1 MRNLFI
7 FLKRFQIFLVFAVLQ
22 AVALTIHFSHQSYPR
37 ARFTS
42 TAGEFSGRIVAM
54 RHAVTKH
61 FSLSNANVLLQEEN
75 VELRRQM
82 PMSYIPL
89 QSGMTK
95 INDTL
100 YRQQYL
106 YVPATVLN
114 STHDK
119 LNNYLTINAGS
130 FQGVQRGMGVF
141 SSSGAVGYVFAVS
154 EHFSLVKT
162 ILSENINMDVFMTNT
177 GAFGLLKWDGKNP
190 KEAYITGVANDIELE
205 IGDVVA
211 TRGTR
216 GLFPRGIQI
225 GRVSALNVVEGDP
238 MWDVR
243 VNLAVDFR
251 KINHVYVIQNLLKQE
266 QDNLEMFRE

>member
-1 MRNLFI
+1 MRNLVI
-7 FLKRFQIFLVFAVLQ
+7 FLRRFQIFLVFALLQ

-37 ARFTS
+37 ARFSS
-42 TAGEFSGRIVAM
+42 TAGEVSGRIMEM

-61 FSLSNANVLLQEEN
+61 FSLSHANALLQEEN

-82 PMSYIPL
+82 PMSFIPL

-95 INDTL
+95 IDDTL

-106 YVPATVLN
+106 YIPATVLN

-130 FQGVQRGMGVF
+130 FQGVERGMGVF
-141 SSSGAVGYVFAVS
+141 NAQGAVGYVFAVS
-154 EHFSLVKT
+154 EHFALVKT
-162 ILSENINMDVFMTNT
+162 LLSENINMDVFMTN

-190 KEAYITGVANDIELE
+190 KESYITGIANDIELE
-205 IGDVVA
+205 IGDVVS

-216 GLFPRGIQI
+216 GLFPRGIPI
-225 GRVSALNVVEGDP
+225 GKVSALNVVEGDP

-243 VNLAVDFR
+243 VELAVDFR
-251 KINHVYVIQNLLKQE
+251 RINHVYVIQNLLKQE